1 MFKRSVCL
9 RKRLDFQLKSERRK
23 GCPLSPLLFNIVLK
37 ALAMVIRQEIKGI
50 QIGREEAK
58 LSFYADDILYI
69 ENPKDFIQ
77 KLQELIN

>member
-1 MFKRSVCL
+1 
-9 RKRLDFQLKSERRK
+9 
-23 GCPLSPLLFNIVLK
+23 
-37 ALAMVIRQEIKGI
+37 MVIRQEIKGI